1 MNMNKLYA
9 AIVLLAAQQPAFAA
23 NFSILP
29 YGTLPKSALPGQ
41 TVAAYFN
48 ILNNTHSLRSGYTI
62 KGPPTNVVQNTSSG
76 YCESLISL
84 NAGES
89 CLLEL
94 DITGPASFHF
104 AVCKAENCTSLG
116 LDVEVSSP
124 TQPRFAYITNYDTP
138 YKVTVCGVNPATG
151 SLENCGLSG
160 GSSAQDLSTFQTVGI
175 TISPDGPTA
184 YLSGYYASGIVQC
197 KINSSTGK
205 FGNCSYSAIT
215 SPPNYSNYYGFLAL
229 NSNNTMLFTT
239 SSPDGN
245 PSPLL
250 SCPISANI
258 TGEVCQNTGAQLDS
272 NQPSGFIL
280 NDTNTISYIAN
291 VSPTTV
297 TTCAVNWSNGTYQ
310 FTDCGQKIGG
320 GPITFSQPTSIALN
334 AKGNIL
340 YITDQ
345 SKIYGCYVA
354 SIDTTSV
361 TFQSCFVANTSISN
375 PSGIVIND
383 TNTQAYITGTNA
395 YSCPIINDTFS
406 TCTTTFNAGGPDIA
420 LLY

>member
-1 MNMNKLYA
+1 M
-9 AIVLLAAQQPAFAA
+9 
-23 NFSILP
+23 
-29 YGTLPKSALPGQ
+29 
-41 TVAAYFN
+41 
-48 ILNNTHSLRSGYTI
+48 
-62 KGPPTNVVQNTSSG
+62 
-76 YCESLISL
+76 
-84 NAGES
+84 
-89 CLLEL
+89 
-94 DITGPASFHF
+94 
-104 AVCKAENCTSLG
+104 
-116 LDVEVSSP
+116 
-124 TQPRFAYITNYDTP
+124 
-138 YKVTVCGVNPATG
+138 
-151 SLENCGLSG
+151 
-160 GSSAQDLSTFQTVGI
+160 
-175 TISPDGPTA
+175 
-184 YLSGYYASGIVQC
+184 
-197 KINSSTGK
+197 
-205 FGNCSYSAIT
+205 
-215 SPPNYSNYYGFLAL
+215 
-229 NSNNTMLFTT
+229 
-239 SSPDGN
+239 
-245 PSPLL
+245 

-320 GPITFSQPTSIALN
+320 GPITFSQPTSVALN